1 MCIRDSISNAG
12 LSAAK
17 GVVMRIGE
25 GDCFSAAYPYPS
37 YFVGSLNPDDFSSF
51 ELDVRVFSNASS
63 NASSTTAENT
73 EKGEVS
79 IPIVIEFKD
88 EDGNTFK
95 KTEYVQVKLSEQE
108 EWETSAE
115 ISPLLIAI
123 LVIIAALILL
133 FIIYSWKKR

>member
-1 MCIRDSISNAG
+1 M
-12 LSAAK
+12 
-17 GVVMRIGE
+17 
-25 GDCFSAAYPYPS
+25 
-37 YFVGSLNPDDFSSF
+37 
-51 ELDVRVFSNASS
+51 
-63 NASSTTAENT
+63 
-73 EKGEVS
+73 S

-95 KTEYVQVKLSEQE
+95 KTEYVKVKLSEQE

-123 LVIIAALILL
+123 LVIIAALISL